1 MSDSTSTAQ
10 GAGTAQAGGSQSAG
24 GSQTFTQEQVNSMV
38 AAERREVEA
47 KYKGFSEYKAA
58 AEEYAQL
65 KESQKS
71 ELQKVQDDLAAV
83 TKERDELKSAAE
95 RSAWVS
101 EVAEQ
106 TKVPA
111 STVAMLSGKT
121 KEELVEQ
128 AKRLAP
134 DFAEA
139 VGSEGGKPAST
150 GPDAKGDFI
159 NALFG

>member
-1 MSDSTSTAQ
+1 M
-10 GAGTAQAGGSQSAG
+10 
-24 GSQTFTQEQVNSMV
+24 
-38 AAERREVEA
+38 R
-47 KYKGFSEYKAA
+47 
-58 AEEYAQL
+58 
-65 KESQKS
+65 
-71 ELQKVQDDLAAV
+71 AV
-83 TKERDELKSAAE
+83 TKERDELKAATE